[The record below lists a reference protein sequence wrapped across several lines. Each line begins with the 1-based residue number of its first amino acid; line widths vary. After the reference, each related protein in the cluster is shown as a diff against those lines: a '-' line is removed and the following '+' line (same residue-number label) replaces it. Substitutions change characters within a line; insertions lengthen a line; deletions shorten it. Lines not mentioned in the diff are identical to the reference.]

1 MKTTYTIVITV
12 LSIVAAILSPD
23 QIREYVMFGL
33 LVMMIS
39 ITRWESDKI
48 LKALKANTKNE
59 SEVLN
64 IPRVSGQSE
73 QLGCPK
79 CGSDII
85 GDGTKSW
92 CKSGKCDF
100 IEAD

>member
-1 MKTTYTIVITV
+1 MKMTYTIVITV

-48 LKALKANTKNE
+48 LKALKANAKNE

-64 IPRVSGQSE
+64 IPRVSNSV
-73 QLGCPK
+73 CPK
-79 CGSDII
+79 CGSTD
-85 GDGTKSW
+85 
-92 CKSGKCDF
+92 CDEDNNVKRCVDCYT
-100 IEAD
+100 IY